1 MSIVIVTIR
10 GVPVNGQGKI
20 IQYSFSLTR
29 WFIKGRDSGYGWDQA
44 QKAHSDSQGYHL
56 PTIGELTNA
65 PVTGKRPGFGKRGVG
80 NLWSEWGDLYNYE
93 KTGFTNYYDVWT
105 SCRSFEAPDPAHYVV
120 GLGFLGNL
128 TFNLDRTGIF
138 AVFVRNLQ

>member
-1 MSIVIVTIR
+1 MSGHATIR

-20 IQYSFSLTR
+20 IQYSFSLTH

-44 QKAHSDSQGYHL
+44 QKAYSDPQGYHL

-65 PVTGKRPGFGKRGVG
+65 PMTGARPGFGKRGVG

-93 KTGFTNYYDVWT
+93 KTGFTSTYNVWT
-105 SCRSFEAPDPAHYVV
+105 SYRAVEASEPAHYLV
-120 GLGFLGNL
+120 GLGEHGTLWFEY
-128 TFNLDRTGIF
+128 DRMGYS
-138 AVFVRNLQ
+138 AVFVRNV